1 MYDDTFSRNWDEE
14 ELYREDAVWRAYALG
29 VAAALGDRNPEEY
42 RQLVAAAGRSLV
54 EMAYDEGK
62 SSAADLDSRLAS
74 GDADLDGSE
83 FPSRERAVW
92 SQLITYERGGGGDVA
107 PAGGDSDRM
116 DLPEFLERVNLD
128 AVDRDDLDRLRLP
141 EFLSRK

>member
-1 MYDDTFSRNWDEE
+1 MYDDAFDRDWDGDD
-14 ELYREDAVWRAYALG
+14 LDREDAIWRAYALG

-62 SSAADLDSRLAS
+62 SSASDLDSRLAA
-74 GDADLDGSE
+74 GAADIDPSE

-92 SQLITYERGGGGDVA
+92 SKLIEYEQAGGGDLTT
-107 PAGGDSDRM
+107 GGDSDRM
-116 DLPEFLERVNLD
+116 DLPDLLERVEVDSL
-128 AVDRDDLDRLRLP
+128 DRDDFDRLRLP
-141 EFLSRK
+141 DFLSRK